1 MLRECHRVLK
11 PRGVLAGYVIHT
23 PPGLTP
29 AQEQEAVD
37 LGPSAVGAERSPV
50 DLATMAGFEEVRTKD
65 VTDTFLATLDRLLS
79 ARLSYECQL
88 RELKG
93 DEIFEEDQADSEGKR
108 RGVLS
113 GLLKRSFIVA
123 RK

>member
-11 PRGVLAGYVIHT
+11 PDGVLAGYIIHT

-29 AQEQEAVD
+29 AQEEEAVEV
-37 LGPSAVGAERSPV
+37 GPSAVGAERSPA
-50 DLATMAGFEEVRTKD
+50 DLATAAGFREVGVKD

-79 ARLSYECQL
+79 ARLSYEARI
-88 RELKG
+88 RELEG
-93 DEIFEEDQADSEGKR
+93 DEVFEEDQGENEGKR

-113 GLLKRSFIVA
+113 GLLKRTLVVA

>member
-11 PRGVLAGYVIHT
+11 PDGVLAGYIIHT

-29 AQEQEAVD
+29 AQEQEALD
-37 LGPSAVGAERSPV
+37 LGPSAVGAEASPGEM
-50 DLATMAGFEEVRTKD
+50 ATAAGFREVAVRD
-65 VTDTFLATLDRLLS
+65 VTDTFLATLDRVIS
-79 ARLSYECQL
+79 ARLSYEARL
-88 RELKG
+88 RELDG
-93 DEIFEEDQADSEGKR
+93 DQVFEEEQGESEGRR

-113 GLLKRSFIVA
+113 GLLKRSLVVA